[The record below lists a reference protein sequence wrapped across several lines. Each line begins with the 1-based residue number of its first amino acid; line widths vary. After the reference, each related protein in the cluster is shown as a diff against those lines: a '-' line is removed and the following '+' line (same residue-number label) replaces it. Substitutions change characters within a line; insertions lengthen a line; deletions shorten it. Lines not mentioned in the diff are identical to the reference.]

1 MYLQGVDEIDWCYLI
16 INSSASLGICAV
28 VTLSSSGDYVVES
41 LYSTLFPNI
50 ARVTAS
56 AVHGH
61 GKNKRECVTSV
72 NKQLEVAGRRWM
84 RNDFSLSSFHVLVP
98 GSHLAKLQ
106 TQSKQRIW
114 LYGLFVMGAVCYN
127 RILQMS
133 KRSKKQRK
141 KFLKMHQKPCRFKSL
156 KPKREYQ

>member
-106 TQSKQRIW
+106 TQSKQKI
-114 LYGLFVMGAVCYN
+114 
-127 RILQMS
+127 
-133 KRSKKQRK
+133 
-141 KFLKMHQKPCRFKSL
+141 
-156 KPKREYQ
+156 